1 MTTKMNSQISRE
13 YWGATCAS
21 PNLDVGRVINAF
33 QKFSSTLVW
42 ANEWEAGNE
51 ESGKKAREV
60 FELVFTGA
68 HSEEYRPLPR
78 KCASN
83 GAVVAPIMAEQIPDL
98 FGRVAAM
105 KLTVQNVRYASRDLQ
120 AVARIYAEQTIDAA
134 KTGMEVVVENLEGLR
149 KVLSNCKAP
158 VETKISFEEQKVESE
173 VLNKSLL
180 TRAEKVNGIVIDDI
194 FHCVREGGREAVRQ
208 IAARMAEKKQGF
220 EEGSLQKIR
229 ERVEAIGGYKRIV
242 ADVRF
247 VKQVYQS
254 VAQAYRNKIEALRW
268 VFMKSPEDKA
278 SILAAIK
285 PAVDAQYDGLRN
297 MLRCV
302 LKSFSAVDRVCI
314 GLYVA
319 YDMDLPAQKR
329 DGEASDFVSALLE
342 EEFFVYALK
351 VAASKGGDK
360 IGSAPLYAE
369 DPLEYVRGFEEGD
382 IVEFTVGEAEVDGKY
397 ARAKSFKLEG
407 SFEIR
412 KNAKGEWVACRDLES
427 LIVIPEPDEN
437 KIVLM
442 SSSAVGNFV
451 SSNELVPGRE
461 VFVVGYHKLSGT
473 KNSVV
478 AGGKQLF
485 TYRKEKDGAIEE
497 MYASRKGN
505 IVDTFVGGISIDGK
519 NYQAAFITV
528 DVTGKVSMSELDKM
542 GIEAKAAETKGGFRR
557 KAKVAAV
564 AI

>member
-1 MTTKMNSQISRE
+1 MTTKMDSTISRE
-13 YWGATCAS
+13 YWDKTCSS

-42 ANEWEAGNE
+42 ANEWKNGNE
-51 ESGKKAREV
+51 KSGAEARKV
-60 FELVFTGA
+60 FELVFEGA
-68 HSEEYRPLPR
+68 HGGEYRPLPR
-78 KCASN
+78 KYAEN

-98 FGRVAAM
+98 FYRIGEMR
-105 KLTVQNVRYASRDLQ
+105 LTADNIRYASRDLQ

-229 ERVEAIGGYKRIV
+229 ERVEAISGYKRLV

-254 VAQAYRNKIEALRW
+254 VAQAYRNRIESLRW

-302 LKSFSAVDRVCI
+302 LRNFGAVDRVCI

-319 YDMDLPAQKR
+319 YDMDLPEQKC

-360 IGSAPLYAE
+360 IGSAPLYSE

-382 IVEFTVGEAEVDGKY
+382 IVEFTVGEAELDGKY

-412 KNAKGEWVACRDLES
+412 KNAKGKWVACRDLES
-427 LIVIPEPDEN
+427 LITIPEPDEN

-451 SSNELVPGRE
+451 SSNELTPGRE

-478 AGGKQLF
+478 ANGKQLF

-542 GIEAKAAETKGGFRR
+542 GIEAKSPETKGGFRR